1 MSGWTPWRR
10 DRTRELPGTLCDET
24 PQALHADG
32 PTWPQKAPQYLA
44 PAPPPRTE
52 PGKLPPPPAPE
63 IGRWQPRTDDTVKP
77 ARPANPIP
85 THPTPEVLRLRQQLR
100 EVTADRDTLDAA
112 NGRLIARARLYRSM
126 LAELGVSP
134 ITIAELERADGVWHD
149 HGNDLVTPWPARE

>member
-10 DRTRELPGTLCDET
+10 DRTRELPGSLCDET

-32 PTWPQKAPQYLA
+32 PAAP
-44 PAPPPRTE
+44 
-52 PGKLPPPPAPE
+52 
-63 IGRWQPRTDDTVKP
+63 GRWQPRADDTPKP
-77 ARPANPIP
+77 TRPANPIP

-112 NGRLIARARLYRSM
+112 NGRLLARARLYRSM

-134 ITIAELERADGVWHD
+134 ITVAELERADNIWHD
-149 HGNDLVTPWPARE
+149 HGHDLVTPWPARE